1 MNHALSANGGSLGT
15 NKKNADYFKF
25 NPPRSDFTAPD
36 WSREIF
42 GFESDTAVAE
52 RRRIAQ
58 NSSFD
63 SNIPQKFDPKVDVWA
78 YLR

>member
-1 MNHALSANGGSLGT
+1 MSESRALGQWGSLGT

-25 NPPRSDFTAPD
+25 KPPRSDFTASD
-36 WSREIF
+36 WSREVF
-42 GFESDTAVAE
+42 GFESDTDVAE

-63 SNIPQKFDPKVDVWA
+63 SNIPKKNLTQKWTFGHI
-78 YLR
+78 